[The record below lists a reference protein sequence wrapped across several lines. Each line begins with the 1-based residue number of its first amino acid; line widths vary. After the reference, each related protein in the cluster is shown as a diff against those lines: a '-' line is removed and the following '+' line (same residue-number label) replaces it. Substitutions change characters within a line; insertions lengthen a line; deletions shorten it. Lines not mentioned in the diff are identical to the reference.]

1 MTITAAVRGQ
11 PIWISSAEAIC
22 EALDYDL
29 HDIFTVDEVKV
40 PLSAKTVLEHHRLIS
55 TILHQA
61 EKEMLVQFNV
71 AARATPPKAPR
82 TKPQYY
88 QPEEMD
94 LILDALEQAPL
105 KWKTITYLMIDTG
118 CRRGEVMGLKWDSI
132 NLTTGLVMIDNA
144 LLYTKSKGT
153 YSGPTK
159 TDRVRAL
166 MLAPQCMDLLKKWQ
180 EEQNRLKELYG
191 DKWTEN
197 GYVFT
202 RDDGNL
208 MNPDS
213 ITDWL
218 NNFSEKH
225 HLPHIHPHAFRH
237 TAASMMIANGVDLV
251 NAAAELGHATASTTL
266 NLYAH

>member
-1 MTITAAVRGQ
+1 
-11 PIWISSAEAIC
+11 
-22 EALDYDL
+22 
-29 HDIFTVDEVKV
+29 
-40 PLSAKTVLEHHRLIS
+40 
-55 TILHQA
+55 
-61 EKEMLVQFNV
+61 
-71 AARATPPKAPR
+71 
-82 TKPQYY
+82 
-88 QPEEMD
+88 
-94 LILDALEQAPL
+94 
-105 KWKTITYLMIDTG
+105 
-118 CRRGEVMGLKWDSI
+118 
-132 NLTTGLVMIDNA
+132 MIDNE

-225 HLPHIHPHAFRH
+225 HLPHIHMGLVGMRTDEELILSLCPAHRHFITDTICFFRRNLPGQERLSDLKEQCP
-237 TAASMMIANGVDLV
+237 ARYGPACLCIADEK
-251 NAAAELGHATASTTL
+251 NAI
-266 NLYAH
+266 

>member
-1 MTITAAVRGQ
+1 MRFFHRHKKRLRKKDHCMYRKFGKRILGIILSGCGIVILS
-11 PIWISSAEAIC
+11 PIYLLVALAIV
-22 EALDYDL
+22 LDDPGPV
-29 HDIFTVDEVKV
+29 FFRQKRV
-40 PLSAKTVLEHHRLIS
+40 
-55 TILHQA
+55 
-61 EKEMLVQFNV
+61 
-71 AARATPPKAPR
+71 
-82 TKPQYY
+82 
-88 QPEEMD
+88 
-94 LILDALEQAPL
+94 
-105 KWKTITYLMIDTG
+105 G
-118 CRRGEVMGLKWDSI
+118 I

-159 TDRVRAL
+159 TGRVRAL

-237 TAASMMIANGVDLV
+237 PYVKHTTKKYNSEKQKTQATKIDLIAWVFRFCIFNY
-251 NAAAELGHATASTTL
+251 SKRSWTL
-266 NLYAH
+266 

>member
-1 MTITAAVRGQ
+1 
-11 PIWISSAEAIC
+11 
-22 EALDYDL
+22 
-29 HDIFTVDEVKV
+29 
-40 PLSAKTVLEHHRLIS
+40 
-55 TILHQA
+55 
-61 EKEMLVQFNV
+61 
-71 AARATPPKAPR
+71 
-82 TKPQYY
+82 
-88 QPEEMD
+88 
-94 LILDALEQAPL
+94 
-105 KWKTITYLMIDTG
+105 
-118 CRRGEVMGLKWDSI
+118 
-132 NLTTGLVMIDNA
+132 
-144 LLYTKSKGT
+144 
-153 YSGPTK
+153 
-159 TDRVRAL
+159 

-237 TAASMMIANGVDLV
+237 PYVKHTTKKYFLQKQKSQTIKHTAMVWDSGFFN
-251 NAAAELGHATASTTL
+251 
-266 NLYAH
+266 Y

>member
-1 MTITAAVRGQ
+1 
-11 PIWISSAEAIC
+11 
-22 EALDYDL
+22 
-29 HDIFTVDEVKV
+29 
-40 PLSAKTVLEHHRLIS
+40 
-55 TILHQA
+55 
-61 EKEMLVQFNV
+61 
-71 AARATPPKAPR
+71 
-82 TKPQYY
+82 
-88 QPEEMD
+88 
-94 LILDALEQAPL
+94 
-105 KWKTITYLMIDTG
+105 
-118 CRRGEVMGLKWDSI
+118 
-132 NLTTGLVMIDNA
+132 MIDNA
-144 LLYTKSKGT
+144 LHYTKSKDT

-237 TAASMMIANGVDLV
+237 PYVK
-251 NAAAELGHATASTTL
+251 HTTKNISCKSRNPKPSNIL
-266 NLYAH
+266 RWSGIPAFSITEGADSQSNRSWTLYAISMRLSGKT

>member
-1 MTITAAVRGQ
+1 M
-11 PIWISSAEAIC
+11 PIRSS
-22 EALDYDL
+22 
-29 HDIFTVDEVKV
+29 
-40 PLSAKTVLEHHRLIS
+40 
-55 TILHQA
+55 
-61 EKEMLVQFNV
+61 
-71 AARATPPKAPR
+71 
-82 TKPQYY
+82 
-88 QPEEMD
+88 
-94 LILDALEQAPL
+94 
-105 KWKTITYLMIDTG
+105 
-118 CRRGEVMGLKWDSI
+118 SI

-180 EEQNRLKELYG
+180 EEQNRLKKLYG